1 VWVLQDPLFT
11 ASRCSQL
18 ASESF
23 SSSRDKSPEETDPKG
38 KGIMIDEKKEIVNDN
53 EPMGEKPIDSGSN
66 NKKKDEK
73 NKRCIKKIVYYA
85 NDASSSSPKEDGDFS
100 SKKNTVKQNYS
111 KTSFDY
117 PCIP

>member
-1 VWVLQDPLFT
+1 M
-11 ASRCSQL
+11 
-18 ASESF
+18 
-23 SSSRDKSPEETDPKG
+23 DPKG
-38 KGIMIDEKKEIVNDN
+38 KGIMIDEKKEIINDN

-73 NKRCIKKIVYYA
+73 KKRRIKKIVYYA
-85 NDASSSSPKEDGDFS
+85 NDASSSSPKEDDDFS